1 MVLGAKVELNKFN
14 MWYNVSTNIYKGLQM
29 KKAINLR
36 IDESLLEE
44 LDIYA
49 KELDRTRTYLIEK
62 AVSNYFDTLDE
73 MISDKRIDDIKA
85 GKSEM
90 LSLEDVAIQL
100 GLK

>member
-1 MVLGAKVELNKFN
+1 
-14 MWYNVSTNIYKGLQM
+14 M

-44 LDIYA
+44 LDVYA

-62 AVSNYFDTLDE
+62 ALSNYFDTLDE
-73 MISDKRIDDIKA
+73 MISDKRIDDVKT

-90 LSLEDVAIQL
+90 FTLEDVAIQL